1 MAILAQL
8 VGLACLVPF
17 IIVLI
22 KLFQQKGVLHGILG
36 ILCALYTF
44 IWGWMNASTLNIKNV
59 MILWTVLIV
68 VGAVLNIMFAS
79 SALTTPQLAPP

>member
-44 IWGWMNASTLNIKNV
+44 IWGWINANTLNIKNV
-59 MILWTVLIV
+59 MILWTVLIIA
-68 VGAVLNIMFAS
+68 GAVLNIMFAS
-79 SALTTPQLAPP
+79 SALTTPQLVP